1 VQLAWEVFDTRGR
14 KTSARS
20 FVIRP
25 DGFNIPKDAVEI
37 HGISTAI
44 AKRTGVP
51 IAKAL
56 DGFFEALSKASV
68 VVAHNFEFDAK
79 VLGAEFHRRGIRDP
93 FRLKTNVCTMMVAT
107 EYCALPGQY
116 GFKWPKL
123 AELHFKLFRKRVK
136 EAHDAAT
143 DVATC
148 SKCFFELKRLGVV
161 RAKRRVRR

>member
-1 VQLAWEVFDTRGR
+1 MAWEVFDIRGW

-25 DGFNIPKDAVEI
+25 DGFKIPKDAEEI
-37 HGISTAI
+37 HGISTAL
-44 AKRTGVP
+44 AKRTGVR

-56 DGFFEALSKASV
+56 DAFIEALSKASV
-68 VVAHNFEFDAK
+68 VVAHNFEFDDK
-79 VLGAEFHRRGIRDP
+79 VLGAEFYRRGIRDP
-93 FRLKTNVCTMMVAT
+93 FRLKIKVCTMTAAT

-123 AELHFKLFRKRVK
+123 AELHYELFGKRVK
-136 EAHDAAT
+136 EAHDAAA

-148 SKCFFELKRLGVV
+148 SKCFFELKRLGLVCATR
-161 RAKRRVRR
+161 RARR